1 MKFAATL
8 VAITLVF
15 FSSLAFAESAEDL
28 KRNIVLDQ
36 RKLVVMEN
44 LPLSDQES
52 EKFWPVFRDFQG
64 NLYNLESKNVE
75 LISFYLNKYKD
86 NSLTDEQAAT
96 MIEAYFALADNRQR
110 LIKDFAFALDLEKVL
125 PVKKIFRYLQIQ
137 QKIDAIEQY
146 EISKK
151 MPLLE

>member
-1 MKFAATL
+1 MRFTATL

-15 FSSLAFAESAEDL
+15 FSSFGYADNAEDL
-28 KRNIVLDQ
+28 KRNISLDQ

-44 LPLSDQES
+44 LPLSDKES
-52 EKFWPVFRDFQG
+52 EKFWPVFRSFQDK
-64 NLYNLESKNVE
+64 LYELESKNVE
-75 LISFYLNKYKD
+75 LISFYLTKLKD

-96 MIEAYFALADNRQR
+96 MIDAYFTLADNRQS
-110 LIKDFAFALDLEKVL
+110 LIKEFAFVLDLEKVL

-146 EISKK
+146 ELTKK
-151 MPLLE
+151 IPLLE